1 MWHTI
6 DMSPKNSMQAC
17 YMDFQTFTEII
28 HMRLDKLQIAMQSF
42 AAVWGGLD
50 LTKNYR

>member
-6 DMSPKNSMQAC
+6 DVSPNNCLRAC
-17 YMDFQTFTEII
+17 YMDFKTFTEII
-28 HMRLDKLQIAMQSF
+28 HMRLDKLQLAMKKF

>member
-1 MWHTI
+1 
-6 DMSPKNSMQAC
+6 
-17 YMDFQTFTEII
+17 MDFKTFTEII
-28 HMRLDKLQIAMQSF
+28 HMRLDKLQLAMKKF